1 MEKSTPHHRLT
12 DVQAAS
18 AAQGINTFTMT
29 AQEGL
34 ARMGLTPAEA
44 IAAVCT
50 MQRGSFYK
58 SMTTHAN
65 HRVWQDVYH
74 VHTQYGLAYVK
85 VTLWPDSRVVIQF
98 KGK

>member
-1 MEKSTPHHRLT
+1 MEKSTPHYRLT
-12 DVQAAS
+12 DIQAAI
-18 AAQGINTFTMT
+18 AAQGINAFTMT

-44 IAAVCT
+44 IAVVCT

>member
-1 MEKSTPHHRLT
+1 MEKSTPHYRLA
-12 DVQAAS
+12 DVQAAI

-44 IAAVCT
+44 IAVVCT

-74 VHTQYGLAYVK
+74 GQYNGTALYIKFQRAGDYFLV
-85 VTLWPDSRVVIQF
+85 SF
-98 KGK
+98 KEL